1 MPPDEP
7 ATPVADAA
15 PVAVPEPVAIEA
27 AATPVAEVVAEPVA
41 APPETPVETPVA
53 PVLHTDTPTL
63 LEAAGKPAE
72 TPQTAE
78 AASAAPATPTPAP
91 RTYEAFTFPEG
102 ITADD
107 KQLATYQDIAGR
119 HNLDQETAQ
128 SLLNMHT
135 GSLKQYAEN
144 LLSEQHR
151 VFGETRKAWR
161 DSVMGDEE
169 LGGAGHQ
176 TAMAAVARMRD
187 LLVPAERMAAFNDM
201 LRMTGVGDHP
211 EFNRLLHAAARF
223 FDEPA
228 APTIVA
234 QPSPDRGGNAGRGA
248 GSRRGVLYDHPSS
261 NRARG

>member
-41 APPETPVETPVA
+41 APPETPVA